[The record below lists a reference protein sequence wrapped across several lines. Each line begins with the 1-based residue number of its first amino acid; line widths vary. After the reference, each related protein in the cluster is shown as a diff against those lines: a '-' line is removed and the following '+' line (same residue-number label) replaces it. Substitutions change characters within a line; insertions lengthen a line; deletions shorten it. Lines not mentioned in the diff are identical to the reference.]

1 VVPIASFPRADGD
14 PATPPRG
21 ELATLRSDASAL
33 RSQLTALRSHLTALR
48 GQLTNLRALL
58 VLSILMTESAD
69 EEQILRL
76 ASSSASSLGDWRIAG
91 FVIGDAWW
99 TAACGPGT
107 VPAGL
112 AGQLPNLPDTG
123 GPVTVLEAGWAWA
136 YPLRSIAG
144 PLGHLIACAPAE
156 PPTEQQ
162 FLAQVV
168 AQQTGV
174 AVSNARLHASERRTA
189 TELART
195 NTALE
200 DTVSVLRR
208 GMQIH
213 ERLTR
218 IAAAGEGAAGIA
230 EALHDLT
237 GLPVAVE
244 DRHGNLSA
252 WAGPGRPDPYP
263 KAPAY
268 EREQLLR
275 RLMLAGRSVRDG
287 ERVVALA
294 SPRPGVLGVLALTDP
309 AHRAGTTDVMAL
321 EHGATV
327 LAVELA
333 RLRGLADTE
342 LRVRRELAGDLLTG
356 TDDDSAYRRADALG
370 YDLGRPHRVVV
381 VEVTERS
388 VSRDDL
394 LHAVRRALRAQ
405 QLTALL
411 GTAGRAVAVIAPGSG
426 TDWEAVRQVTM
437 AQLGGAHCRAGVGDE
452 YPRPA
457 ELPRSLR
464 EAQLALRLQK
474 AASPTERT
482 SVYADLDVY
491 RMLASVGDLA
501 DVERFVHK
509 WLGTLLSYDERKH
522 TDLLNTLF
530 QYLQHGG
537 GYEDTSRALSVHRST
552 LKYRLQRIREL
563 TGYDLTDPETHFSL
577 QLATRAWLTLQAVR
591 S

>member
-1 VVPIASFPRADGD
+1 MVPITSFPRANGD
-14 PATPPRG
+14 PAAPLRDQ
-21 ELATLRSDASAL
+21 LATLRG
-33 RSQLTALRSHLTALR
+33 QLSALR

-76 ASSSASSLGDWRIAG
+76 AGSSASSLGEWRIAG
-91 FVIGDAWW
+91 FVISGAWW
-99 TAACGPGT
+99 TAVCGTGD
-107 VPAGL
+107 VPADL
-112 AGQLPNLPDTG
+112 AGQLPGLPEAG
-123 GPVTVLEAGWAWA
+123 GPVTVSGTGWAWA

-144 PLGHLIACAPAE
+144 PLGHMIACADTE
-156 PPTEQQ
+156 PPIEQQ

-174 AVSNARLHASERRTA
+174 AVSNARLHVGERRTA
-189 TELART
+189 QELART

-252 WAGPGRPDPYP
+252 WAGPGRPAAYP
-263 KAPAY
+263 KAAAY
-268 EREQLLR
+268 DRERLLR

-287 ERVVALA
+287 DRVVALA
-294 SPRPGVLGVLALTDP
+294 SPRPGVLGVLALIDP
-309 AHRAGTTDVMAL
+309 EHRAATTDVMAL

-342 LRVRRELAGDLLTG
+342 LRVRRELVHDLLTG
-356 TDDDSAYRRADALG
+356 TDDDSAHRRADALG

-381 VEVTERS
+381 VEVSERPIA
-388 VSRDDL
+388 RDDV
-394 LHAVRRALRAQ
+394 LHAVRRAVRQQ
-405 QLTALL
+405 QLTGLL
-411 GTAGRAVAVIAPGSG
+411 GTLGDAVVIVAPGGG
-426 TDWEAVRQVTM
+426 TDWEAVRQATM
-437 AQLGGAHCRAGVGDE
+437 AQLGGGRCRVGVGDE
-452 YPRPA
+452 YPHPSG
-457 ELPRSLR
+457 LPRSLR

-474 AASPTERT
+474 ASSPAERT
-482 SVYADLDVY
+482 SVYADLDVF
-491 RMLASVGDLA
+491 RMLASVDDLA
-501 DVERFVHK
+501 DVDRFVHK
-509 WLGTLLSYDERKH
+509 WLGTLVSYDERKH
-522 TDLLNTLF
+522 TDLLKTLC

-537 GYEDTSRALSVHRST
+537 SYEDTSRALSVHRST

-563 TGYDLTDPETHFSL
+563 TGHDLTDPETHFSL
-577 QLATRAWLTLQAVR
+577 QLATRAWVTLQAVR
-591 S
+591 G